1 MALHWTEAFCLG
13 EFPWQTGDGFS
24 DAINLSSRE
33 QLKTFLD
40 QVHIKCC
47 LLRPWCEYPDYPVVE
62 PRDLLPSFEPDIYEY
77 GHLPGFSMVAFGRP
91 LQAFQEIFQYDAL
104 YSVLDAASTA
114 EGASCP
120 LGSRVITHNAQTF
133 LARLPRQLQD
143 DFRRDYKHID
153 TSILDY
159 YPSLMRYIPAMDRAH
174 VMACDTFGFFH
185 LAGIYASFPSDVD
198 GEIKRFGL
206 RTGKFRL
213 GDNAL
218 YERNRLFVYQYLMEL
233 YGFPIAS
240 ERRTS
245 AVMFA
250 RKLQQLG
257 ENFLVRVLGQSDRT
271 ITTIWYESSMF
282 LPRVEKIAL
291 IRIDADQHDLLR
303 QLEAEGYLVDPA
315 QRVAIARIIY
325 SQHRFSPDNV
335 RQDRALSVKA
345 QELIHPLT
353 GKALTGVNVIH
364 DTTTLILRLNDIARG
379 EFSGRIVYKRNEI
392 VENTDTHEKRLKCL
406 FAWLSRHQR
415 RIIGYSEDFYGNVT
429 RVLDGYLFNPQH
441 NADFEPFH
449 DLLQEVLTKYAYIR
463 QARQVRYFEDLCSR
477 HFKGRRIG
485 YNMMLREA
493 VAMLHDFKFEQ
504 GNYFPLLAQSLLRQC
519 QRIVHDRYLAKTYL
533 QIPEDKLKPSVLEI
547 RRNYSKL
554 VVLYDELMAISKAHT
569 LAEAKK

>member
-1 MALHWTEAFCLG
+1 MSLHWTEAFCHG
-13 EFPWQTGDGFS
+13 EFPWQTGDRFS
-24 DAINLSSRE
+24 GAIALRSLT
-33 QLKTFLD
+33 QLKDFLD
-40 QVHIKCC
+40 QAHIKCC

-62 PRDLLPSFEPDIYEY
+62 PRDLLPSFEPDVYEY
-77 GHLPGFSMVAFGRP
+77 EHLPGFSMVAFARQ

-104 YSVLDAASTA
+104 YPADAAGTA
-114 EGASCP
+114 EGAAGQIESP
-120 LGSRVITHNAQTF
+120 DIARNAQTF
-133 LARLPRQLQD
+133 LTRLPRHIQD
-143 DFRRDYKHID
+143 DFRREFEHGNP
-153 TSILDY
+153 SILDH
-159 YPSLMRYIPAMDRAH
+159 YPSLLRYVPEMDRAH
-174 VMACDTFGFFH
+174 VMALNESGFFH

-206 RTGKFRL
+206 RINKFRL
-213 GDNAL
+213 GDHVL

-257 ENFLVRVLGQSDRT
+257 ERFFIRVLGQSDRT
-271 ITTIWYESSMF
+271 ITTIWHDPPAFS
-282 LPRVEKIAL
+282 PPQVEKIVL
-291 IRIDADQHDLLR
+291 IRIDADQRDLLR
-303 QLEAEGYLVDPA
+303 QLEEGGYLVDPA

-325 SQHRFSPDNV
+325 RQHRFSPDNV

-353 GKALTGVNVIH
+353 GKALAGVNIIQ

-379 EFSGRIVYKRNEI
+379 EFSGRIIYKRSEI

-415 RIIGYSEDFYGNVT
+415 RIIGYGDEFYGNVT
-429 RVLDGYLFNPQH
+429 KVLDGYLFHPQYS
-441 NADFEPFH
+441 ADFEPLH

-477 HFKGRRIG
+477 RFKGQRIG
-485 YNMMLREA
+485 YNKMLREA
-493 VAMLHDFKFEQ
+493 VIMLHDFKFEQ
-504 GNYFPLLAQSLLRQC
+504 VNYFPLLAQSLLHQC
-519 QRIVHDRYLAKTYL
+519 RTVIHDRYLARTYL
-533 QIPEDKLKPSVLEI
+533 QGPDDKQNKLALAI
-547 RRNYSKL
+547 RRNYNKL
-554 VVLYDELMAISKAHT
+554 VALFDELVAISKAHPT
-569 LAEAKK
+569 VEVKK